1 MKRTFPFEY
10 DNIWFMQIAVMQLTV
25 LFSYVVSFGLGF
37 WDPMR

>member
-1 MKRTFPFEY
+1 
-10 DNIWFMQIAVMQLTV
+10 MQIAVMQLTV